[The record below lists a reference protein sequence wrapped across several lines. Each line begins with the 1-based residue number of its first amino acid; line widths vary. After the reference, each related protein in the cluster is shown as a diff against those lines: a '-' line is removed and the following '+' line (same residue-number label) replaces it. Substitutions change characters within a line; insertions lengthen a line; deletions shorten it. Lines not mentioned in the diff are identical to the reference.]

1 MLSRR
6 RPIADIPEK
15 ATAPKR
21 GRLFYGWVIVAVGF
35 LVFSLGYGTR
45 YSFSVTFPSLLE
57 QFGWPRDSAAAI
69 LSFHLLAYGITAPVA
84 GTLVDRL
91 GARKTIGLGAFLFAL
106 GLAISSLGNSLWHF
120 YLSFGL
126 LAGVGLSL
134 MGAVPF
140 TRMIAIWFVRRRGL
154 AFGFLFFGSGI
165 GFLLYPLVAFL
176 IQRIGWRGA
185 FIVEAALIVAIVLPA
200 VALLIRQRPE
210 EKGLP
215 ADGNREIAAGL
226 EAVEE
231 HSATTVD
238 KAWAASDWTLPKA
251 MRTLRFWLL
260 CFSAFS
266 VWGITEHVMVA
277 HHVAF
282 AEDMGFTKLYASS
295 VLALFG
301 VFMAI
306 GSLAGAVSD
315 RIGREITFSV
325 GTVIGVSGIIM
336 LTLVQDASQP
346 WMLYLYSILFG
357 LGFGITSPTIAAAV
371 IDMFPGR
378 RAGAIVGFV
387 WFAFAVGGTIGPWLG
402 GAIFEAGGSYT
413 PAFIIA
419 AAMFVIACL
428 SLWIAAPRRVR
439 PVAGK
444 ARAAPG

>member
-1 MLSRR
+1 MLFRR
-6 RPIADIPEK
+6 RLIANIPEK
-15 ATAPKR
+15 ATVPK
-21 GRLFYGWVIVAVGF
+21 GSRLFYGWVIVAVGF
-35 LVFSLGYGTR
+35 LVFALGYGTR
-45 YSFSVTFPSLLE
+45 YSFSVIFPSLLV
-57 QFGWPRDSAAAI
+57 QFDWPRDTAAAI
-69 LSFHLLAYGITAPVA
+69 LSLHLLAYGITAPVA

-91 GARKTIGLGAFLFAL
+91 GARKTIGLGASLFVL
-106 GLAISSLGNSLWHF
+106 GLATSSLGTSLWHF

-140 TRMIAIWFVRRRGL
+140 TRVIAGWFVRRRGL
-154 AFGFLFFGSGI
+154 AFSFLFFGSGS

-176 IQRIGWRGA
+176 ITRIGWRGA
-185 FIVEAALIVAIVLPA
+185 FIVEAALVAAIVLPG
-200 VALLIRQRPE
+200 VILLIRQRPE
-210 EKGLP
+210 EKGLLP
-215 ADGNREIAAGL
+215 DGSGEMAAGV
-226 EAVEE
+226 EAMEE
-231 HSATTVD
+231 HSATVVD

-266 VWGITEHVMVA
+266 VWGITEHVLVA

-282 AEDMGFTKLYASS
+282 AEDMGFTNLYASS
-295 VLALFG
+295 VLSLFG

-325 GTVIGVSGIIM
+325 GTVIGVSGIIV
-336 LTLVQDASQP
+336 LTLMQDASQP
-346 WMLYLYSILFG
+346 WLLYLYSILFG
-357 LGFGITSPTIAAAV
+357 LGFGITSPTIAAAAT
-371 IDMFPGR
+371 DMFPGR
-378 RAGAIVGFV
+378 RAGAVIGFV

-428 SLWIAAPRRVR
+428 SLWIAAPRHVK

-444 ARAAPG
+444 AKIVLS